1 MDDAL
6 SNGKDDGVFLGR
18 YVLVDYDDAPI
29 KAYGKK
35 DGDGKVIS
43 FYNTPIY
50 SNGTKIEGKVGVVY
64 EDLQIQENTVSKFYV
79 WNGASYVNLQEKT
92 PYYSSFETDV
102 AEYGRGYDSTVWV
115 KRYDVETNKY
125 KYAMIAELNAVVP
138 TLHLVIEEPNP
149 TPMTPYFD
157 RDTTNIDYYLH
168 TQGEYGTRVKRINNS
183 KMRSDESI
191 VFESGRW
198 VDQGGYSVWQENEP
212 QTVNGDIYY
221 NNAGFDPEVRTY
233 SQGTVTYELLN
244 DQGERILDENNRPK
258 TATVDYSKN
267 QIGYDYGRS
276 GRYYGPDAELGKYS
290 QGYQADDI
298 YDWFVRLP
306 GIGNAICKMWDKV
319 YGYNADSKRFMNNA
333 ATYADKETNLVS
345 YDRNTMIGVMN
356 TAQDLI
362 GYHFIPMG
370 GTHSENHIVEDP
382 EATISSALNYDYGKI
397 ADGKIDYKVLDCIFF
412 EKADDTI
419 KYYCY
424 TYSPFYKKIATPDFS
439 SGNQY
444 FYKDSKEVYHLAN
457 SATHKATDANGNVLP
472 DTEEYYLET
481 PQWKLTSIDT
491 IAENNIYSLIAK
503 IHQMLGTN
511 VGTTRN
517 LDSIQGSI
525 NAIKDIIT
533 NIDTNLAPGKLIHT
547 NNNGVIETTETYFPS
562 ADWDKDKLL
571 AGDGRWVSRY
581 ASVKVRENST
591 NANRKIPKVVEFE
604 TTGETAGSAPVKLAN
619 TQQRQKIN
627 ENGEP
632 VFNEDGTPKMID
644 IELISD
650 NQRSKDG
657 TTLIY
662 EQDHD
667 PNTLIFATRDK
678 WIKLHPDD
686 RDDSIEFEHTQ
697 SPLVTKLSYEA
708 LNAPGTDTAITGPA
722 NEVNSSV
729 NTENF
734 EAVEEGTA
742 VVIRPSIKSDNDV
755 NDLTY
760 DSDVADKNDNRL
772 TIPTITVDNAGH
784 VIAAGTK
791 NYNIPHGFKKVQ
803 TTTIEDTVEVASTDQ
818 EGISIAENLTDTL
831 FLSPQNRW
839 IDISTEEDNN
849 AEGASEDKITFGHRL
864 VPTLNTDVTLN
875 GERRTSDTEI
885 PTVYRY
891 GLPADKDISALDEA
905 NGANEAANTFNVPY
919 IEVDKAGHV
928 VAAETHTVQLPDGYT
943 TVTVGAPSTTA
954 NTAPTTGTAGATSDD
969 LAKAATLTADT
980 LTESLALNPSNKWI
994 RISGSNT
1001 KGSDVITIGHEIH
1014 NIIPSTESEDL
1025 DTSKKDKFTTQ
1036 VVNWDGAGH
1045 IVSHTTKTWT
1055 LPDSFHDVVVGKE
1068 SAAVTNGT
1076 GNSVDVTLVADTTF
1090 DSFSISPSNKW
1101 IRLFGNADNDS
1112 IVVGHL
1118 VQEIATSTPTTD
1130 LNSGEGTFATE
1141 EYTYDEAGHIRSKAV
1156 RTLTLPYSY
1165 KTLNVA
1171 QSASTSS
1178 ITTNTGSIIA
1188 KNQIDSM
1195 TFKAGNKWIELAATT
1210 TGGDAITIAHSLQG
1224 TAAKYTGTD
1233 LDFTEF
1239 GGQVVLYG
1247 YQTDNAG
1254 HVVGYPTYTLTLPKG
1269 SYNNS
1274 ASANLSNVITG
1285 MSFDAATG
1293 AITTTSENV
1302 GTLVL
1307 TGYTKLDT
1315 TAAAAVQASDTING
1329 AFAALDNRIETEEEA
1344 RATAITNLD
1353 NRIETEEETRA
1364 NAITN
1369 LRMFKTISVD
1379 GTQLTADSNADTLSI
1394 TAGNDGIVL
1403 TTTAANDSFTI
1414 GHKTGHQVASGFYKL
1429 STDTYGHVS
1438 GTTAVTLD
1446 DLTGLGAATA
1456 ENLNTVEGTLNTHIN
1471 TVEGNLNTHVNTVTG
1486 NPHKVTAEEVGL
1498 GNVANE
1504 SKATMFASAALTGNP
1519 TAPTQAAG
1527 DNSTR
1532 IATTAFVDTAIKGQ
1546 WISNYSSFDALYNAI
1561 VEKLVADGYIEE
1573 KVEA

>member
-6 SNGKDDGVFLGR
+6 SDGKDDGVFLGR

-35 DGDGKVIS
+35 DSSGKVIS
-43 FYNTPIY
+43 FYSTPIY

-79 WNGASYVNLQEKT
+79 WNGSSYVNLQEKT
-92 PYYSSFETDV
+92 PYYISFETDV

-115 KRYDVETNKY
+115 KRYDTETNKY

-168 TQGEYGTRVKRINNS
+168 TQGEYGTRVKRINNN
-183 KMRSDESI
+183 KMRSDENI
-191 VFESGRW
+191 VFKSGRW

-233 SQGTVTYELLN
+233 SQGTVTYDLIN
-244 DQGERILDENNRPK
+244 DQGEHILDENNRPK

-276 GRYYGPDAELGKYS
+276 GRYYGPNAELGKYS

-319 YGYNADSKRFMNNA
+319 YGYNVDSKRFMNNA

-362 GYHFIPMG
+362 GYHFVPMDE
-370 GTHSENHIVEDP
+370 TYSENHIIRDP
-382 EATISSALNYDYGKI
+382 EVTIANVLNYDYGKI
-397 ADGKIDYKVLDCIFF
+397 ADGEANYKVLDCIFY
-412 EKADDTI
+412 EKADDTV

-424 TYSPFYKKIATPDFS
+424 TYSPSYGSPVTPDFN
-439 SGNQY
+439 SGEQY
-444 FYKDSKEVYHLAN
+444 FYKDSKGVYHLAN

-472 DTEEYYLET
+472 DTQEYYLET

-491 IAENNIYSLIAK
+491 LAENNIYSLIAK

-517 LDSIQGSI
+517 FDSIQGSI
-525 NAIKDIIT
+525 NAIKDVIA

-547 NNNGVIETTETYFPS
+547 NNNGVIETTETNFPS
-562 ADWDKDKLL
+562 ADWDKDELL
-571 AGDGRWVSRY
+571 SGEGRWVSRY
-581 ASVKVRENST
+581 ASVKVRENSD
-591 NANRKIPKVVEFE
+591 NSNRKIPKVVEFQ
-604 TTGETAGSAPVKLAN
+604 TTGETTGNAPAQLKNVAA
-619 TQQRQKIN
+619 
-627 ENGEP
+627 
-632 VFNEDGTPKMID
+632 
-644 IELISD
+644 ELVSD
-650 NQRSKDG
+650 NQRDKSG
-657 TTLIY
+657 TTLVY
-662 EQDHD
+662 KQEHD
-667 PNTLIFATRDK
+667 PNTLILATRDK
-678 WIKLHPDD
+678 WIKLHPDAA
-686 RDDSIEFEHTQ
+686 DDSIEFEHTQ

-708 LNAPGTDTAITGPA
+708 LNAPGADTTIAGPA

-742 VVIRPSIKSDNDV
+742 IIIRPSIESDNDV
-755 NDLTY
+755 NDLVY

-803 TTTIEDTVEVASTDQ
+803 TATIEDNVEVASTDQ

-831 FLSPQNRW
+831 LLTPQNRW
-839 IDISTEEDNN
+839 IDISTEENNN
-849 AEGASEDKITFGHRL
+849 AEGTSNDKITFGHRL
-864 VPTLNTDVTLN
+864 VPELNTDVTLN
-875 GERRTSDTEI
+875 GERRTSDSEI

-980 LTESLALNPSNKWI
+980 LTESLAFNPSNKWI

-1068 SAAVTNGT
+1068 SVAVTNGT

-1101 IRLFGNADNDS
+1101 IRLFGNTDNDS

-1118 VQEIATSTPTTD
+1118 VQEIVTSTPTTD
-1130 LNSGEGTFATE
+1130 LNSGEGIFATE

-1171 QSASTSS
+1171 QSDSTSS
-1178 ITTNTGSIIA
+1178 ITSNTSSIIA
-1188 KNQIDSM
+1188 KNQVDSM

-1224 TAAKYTGTD
+1224 TAAEYTGTD

-1269 SYNNS
+1269 SYSNS
-1274 ASANLSNVITG
+1274 ASSKLSNVITG
-1285 MSFDAATG
+1285 MNFDAAKG
-1293 AITTTSENV
+1293 EITTTSETV

-1315 TAAAAVQASDTING
+1315 TAKAVIEGKYTINE
-1329 AFAALDNRIETEEEA
+1329 AFAALDDRIETEEEA
-1344 RATAITNLD
+1344 RDEAV
-1353 NRIETEEETRA
+1353 
-1364 NAITN
+1364 TN
-1369 LRMFKTISVD
+1369 LRMFKTISVA
-1379 GTQLTADSNADTLSI
+1379 GTQLTADSNADTLNI
-1394 TAGNDGIVL
+1394 TADNDGVVL
-1403 TTTAANDSFTI
+1403 AATASSDSFTI

-1429 STDTYGHVS
+1429 STDVYGHVS
-1438 GTTAVTLD
+1438 ATTAVTLD
-1446 DLTGLGAATA
+1446 DLTGLGAATV
-1456 ENLNTVEGTLNTHIN
+1456 ENLNTVEGNLNTHIN
-1471 TVEGNLNTHVNTVTG
+1471 TVEGN
-1486 NPHKVTAEEVGL
+1486 PHGVTASDVGL
-1498 GNVANE
+1498 GNVINE
-1504 SKATMFASAALTGNP
+1504 SKATMFTNAALTGNP
-1519 TAPTQAAG
+1519 TATTQAAG
-1527 DNSTR
+1527 NNSTR
-1532 IATTAFVDTAIKGQ
+1532 IATTAFVNTAIKGQ